1 MRDPSNVSDRPTPV
15 IVYLSGHLRGK
26 TRRLWGE
33 RLSIGTAS
41 SADIP
46 VAPHELPPGAA
57 DELPGGE
64 LAALVLRGQTYE
76 LECAPGAR
84 IWINGERL
92 ERKVLA
98 SGDLVEIGEGG
109 PVLRFRLYE
118 PGSQPYKSVSEVYS
132 DCRDCA
138 RHGGRGLL
146 QRARI
151 LLTGAPVE
159 LATQTSPRF
168 RINLVVALALVLT
181 MMAALTWRNVRLE
194 SDLIAEREMIE
205 GLSDMLERAESSS
218 FSADDLAEARVG
230 LEDRLSDTLA
240 RVEALESL
248 AGSRERV
255 ISAAARSVVFLQGGY
270 GFVEGS
276 SGKPLRFT
284 GSPEEKPDSAVAP
297 VSVNGT
303 GPVVEILYTGT
314 GFLASSDGLLLTNRH
329 VALPWEYDP
338 TAQLVIEEGFQPT
351 MRRFRAYFADE
362 ERAFDVEL
370 LRTSDEADLA
380 LLRCAIGEREM
391 VPLELNS
398 EPPRP
403 GEEVIV
409 LGYPTGMNA
418 LLARTD
424 PAFAEAL
431 LSAGPVDFWVLA
443 ERLAAGGHIA
453 PLATVGVVGQVNL
466 VSVVYDAET
475 THGGSGGPVLD
486 LDGKVVA
493 VNAAVVPDFTGSNLG
508 VPAARA
514 AKLMEPPATQPEG
527 PAPE

>member
-1 MRDPSNVSDRPTPV
+1 V

-33 RLSIGTAS
+33 RLSVGTAE

-46 VAPHELPPGAA
+46 VAAHELPPGAA

-76 LECAPGAR
+76 MESVPGAR
-84 IWINGERL
+84 IWVNGEQL

-98 SGDLVEIGEGG
+98 SGDLLEIGEGG

-138 RHGGRGLL
+138 RHGGRSIF

-151 LLTGAPVE
+151 LLAGAPVE

-168 RINLVVALALVLT
+168 RVNLVVALALVLV
-181 MMAALTWRNVRLE
+181 MMGALTWRNMRLE
-194 SDLIAEREMIE
+194 RDLIAERAVLQDLS
-205 GLSDMLERAESSS
+205 GLLERTESSS
-218 FSADDLAEARVG
+218 FSADDFVEARRG

-240 RVEALESL
+240 RVEALESR
-248 AGSRERV
+248 AESRQRV
-255 ISAAARSVVFLQGGY
+255 ISAAARAVVFLQGGY
-270 GFVEGS
+270 GFVESS

-284 GSPEEKPDSAVAP
+284 ASPSEKPDSAVAP

-314 GFLASSDGLLLTNRH
+314 GFLATADGLLLTNRH

-338 TAQLVIEEGFQPT
+338 TAQLVVAEGFRPV
-351 MRRFRAYFADE
+351 MRRFLGYFAGE
-362 ERAFDVEL
+362 EKAFEVEL
-370 LRTSDEADLA
+370 LRDSDEADLA
-380 LLRCAIGEREM
+380 LLRCAPGDREPA
-391 VPLELNS
+391 PLELNP

-424 PAFAEAL
+424 PAFAEEL
-431 LSAGPVDFWVLA
+431 LSGGPVDFWVLA

-453 PLATVGVVGQVNL
+453 PLATVGVVGQVTA

-486 LDGKVVA
+486 LDGRVVA
-493 VNAAVVPDFTGSNLG
+493 VNAAVVPEFGGSNLG

-514 AKLMEPPATQPEG
+514 AKLIEPP
-527 PAPE
+527 PAEPAAE

>member
-1 MRDPSNVSDRPTPV
+1 MSDRPTPV

-33 RLSIGTAS
+33 RLTIGTAE

-46 VAPHELPPGAA
+46 VAAHELPPGAA
-57 DELPGGE
+57 DALPGGE
-64 LAALVLRGQTYE
+64 LASLVLRGQTYE
-76 LECAPGAR
+76 LECVPGAR

-98 SGDLVEIGEGG
+98 SGDLLEIGEGG

-118 PGSQPYKSVSEVYS
+118 SGTQPYKSVSEVYS

-138 RHGGRGLL
+138 RHGGHSLFH
-146 QRARI
+146 RARI
-151 LLTGAPVE
+151 LLTGAPLE

-168 RINLVVALALVLT
+168 RINLVVALALVVT
-181 MMAALTWRNVRLE
+181 MMAALTWRNMRLE
-194 SDLIAEREMIE
+194 RGLIAERAALE
-205 GLSDMLERAESSS
+205 GLSDLMERTESSS
-218 FSADDLAEARVG
+218 FSADDFVEARRG

-240 RVEALESL
+240 RLEALESR
-248 AGSRERV
+248 AGSRQRV
-255 ISAAARSVVFLQGGY
+255 ISATARSVVFIQGGY

-284 GSPEEKPDSAVAP
+284 ASPDEKPDSAVAP

-329 VALPWEYDP
+329 VALPWEFDS
-338 TAQLVIEEGFQPT
+338 TAQAVIDEGFTPV
-351 MRRFRAYFADE
+351 MRRFRGYLAKEETGFAL
-362 ERAFDVEL
+362 EL
-370 LRTSDEADLA
+370 LRASDEADLA
-380 LLRCAIGEREM
+380 VLRCGLGDREL
-391 VPLELNS
+391 VPLELS
-398 EPPRP
+398 AQRPRP

-409 LGYPTGMNA
+409 LGYPAGMNA

-431 LSAGPVDFWVLA
+431 LAAGPIDFWVLA

-453 PLATVGVVGQVNL
+453 PLATVGVVGQVT
-466 VSVVYDAET
+466 VTSVVYDAET
-475 THGGSGGPVLD
+475 THGGSGGPVLN

-493 VNAAVVPDFTGSNLG
+493 VNTAVVPEFGGSNLG
-508 VPAARA
+508 VPAERA
-514 AKLMEPPATQPEG
+514 ARLMQPPA
-527 PAPE
+527 PAAKADPQTFD